1 MINFWATWCGN
12 CLNEMADLV
21 EINKR
26 LAEKDA
32 AIIGICTD
40 ADTKLDACK
49 EIIKEYNIDFL
60 TLLPFEGLDAALD
73 IPSFPTS
80 YFVDSEGTILSVPY
94 VGAPKDRSNYEKY
107 IDGLLNGEEVVQ
119 ENLDPVAENDVET
132 YRVIVS
138 NAEGDPLKGVTVQFC
153 SDTMCMFGKTGENGV
168 AEFMQEKGVYTVHIL
183 KVPEGYVK
191 PNDEYETTEEYCDVC
206 FVLQK
211 AE

>member
-1 MINFWATWCGN
+1 M
-12 CLNEMADLV
+12 

-32 AIIGICTD
+32 AIISICTD
-40 ADTKLDACK
+40 ADTKPEACK

-60 TLLPFEGLDAALD
+60 TLLPFEGLDEALD
-73 IPSFPTS
+73 IPAFPTS
-80 YFVDSEGTILSVPY
+80 YYVDSEGTILSIPC

-107 IDGLLNGEEVVQ
+107 IDGLLNGEEPDL
-119 ENLDPVAENDVET
+119 ENSDPVAANDGET

-138 NAEGDPLKGVTVQFC
+138 NTDGDLIKGVTVQFC
-153 SDTMCMFGKTGENGV
+153 SDSMCQFGKTDENGV
-168 AEFMQEKGVYTVHIL
+168 VEFASENGVYTVHIL

-191 PNDEYETTEEYCDVC
+191 PNDEYETTEDYCDIC
-206 FVLQK
+206 FILQK